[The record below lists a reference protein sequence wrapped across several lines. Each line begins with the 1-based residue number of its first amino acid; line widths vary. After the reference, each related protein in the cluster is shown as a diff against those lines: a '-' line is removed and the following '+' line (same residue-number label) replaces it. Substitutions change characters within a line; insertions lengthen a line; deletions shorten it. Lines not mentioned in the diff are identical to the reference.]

1 MHNIFISYVS
11 DDSKTAVAIARGLEA
26 AGFRTWYYER
36 DSQWGADYLLTTG
49 KAIENSQA
57 MVLVLS
63 KNSLRKPKQIT
74 PEVTRAHETGKIF
87 LPLMVGILWDE
98 FKAAQP
104 GWAQAVGAAVG
115 MTWEPAQADEILKRM
130 VTGLHNL
137 GIKPER
143 GVRPGGPGAVA
154 SDLKPGLLTELRITR
169 EGHKLI
175 FRIDQ
180 TRDGVPEQVGSS
192 FEKPILAKS
201 EDQLRSVL
209 DQALTSGQ
217 GFSLEQLGSLLFS
230 TLFPGEVQIFL
241 RNYEGPL
248 VLSTDV
254 PEIPWELA
262 YDRDSRQFLGL
273 KFAVGRQLEGI
284 PLKGAIDPACAA
296 EKTGFLLINSPRGEF
311 GTSQS
316 EIDQVSALVFKA
328 GLQVQVLSGKDVNF
342 ASVSVGLQDECHLG
356 VHYTGQV
363 VRDRSTRQYALLL
376 PDKQPLYA
384 DLIIDVLGGSAGR
397 RSSQPLVF
405 LNACEPAVQRASP
418 VKPTESWRTV
428 EGVAAAF
435 LQGGALGVVC
445 PRWKVDE
452 VIGREFSI
460 KFYEAVFDGAT
471 IGDAMRQARHHIRK
485 QFPKDANWAA
495 FVYYGDPQSV
505 LALRKP
511 DKTIH
516 AIGDGNAPG
525 AGAGTEHD
533 LVHGTSEIQPKDKI
547 IIPPPGAEAGL
558 FLSNGTLN
566 LVHFDDKLRSPLN
579 QLPAEAQIVGN
590 NIMGAPHLLSVLLG
604 IPDGRTREYFATLG
618 VDPQAIRDLLR
629 TLIRTGP
636 VGVSVPPLTQDRF
649 SARGLI
655 CLNRSEQIAAE
666 NGSWI
671 IEETHVLEALLEL
684 EDGITF
690 ELLNHLDDS
699 RQQMRTLI
707 RDGYIEPEQ
716 PLNLTEA
723 ARQILKLA
731 QQEAY
736 TSGYDR
742 IETPHYIIALT
753 YYREGRAAWAFEQ
766 QAVAADDLREAMRE
780 LMPAAGSLFKGPETL
795 SRNVFSTRMQELLS
809 IAEAEALS
817 DGSSAID
824 EIHLISGLAHLQGS
838 LTAEMLRL
846 LGVDFE
852 RLVEDARTK
861 PADAR
866 TKPADARTVPAPHQ
880 ASSTPAH
887 QVTGLASSHGEGAEQ
902 DQLRAEQ
909 DQPRMEPG
917 KTPLEKAPGI
927 HSIQPSSGAA
937 TGYSPSVVEILTVAQ
952 VEAAAKGYPRVETP
966 FLLIAAA
973 LPAEGCLVRG
983 LKQLGLDPVW
993 LVRQTR
999 AGMRQVGPALTNPP
1013 LEITGYAPGA
1023 GQQERLSPRVQNV
1036 LKIAEDEAHTRG
1048 QAYVEDCHVV
1058 IGLLKSQG
1066 GQTIQFLKSL
1076 GINLEA
1082 LLRFAT
1088 QQADAWP
1095 GSPVIQ

>member
-1 MHNIFISYVS
+1 VHSIFISYVN
-11 DDSKTAVAIARGLEA
+11 DDSKTAVAIAKGLEA

-57 MVLVLS
+57 MVLILS

-115 MTWEPAQADEILKRM
+115 MTWDPAQVDEILKRM

-137 GIKPER
+137 GIKPVR
-143 GVRPGGPGAVA
+143 VATPGVPGEVTSQLQA
-154 SDLKPGLLTELRITR
+154 GLLTELRITR
-169 EGHKLI
+169 DGHKLL

-180 TRDGVPEQVGSS
+180 TRDGIPEQVGSS
-192 FEKPILAKS
+192 FEKPVLTKS
-201 EDQLRSVL
+201 EDQLRGVF
-209 DQALTSGQ
+209 DQALASGQAHSLPSGQ

-284 PLKGAIDPACAA
+284 PLKSSADSDCTA
-296 EKTGFLLINSPRGEF
+296 EKTSFLLINSPRGDF
-311 GTSQS
+311 GNSQA
-316 EIDQVSALVFKA
+316 EIDQVSAQASKA
-328 GLQVQVLSGKDVNF
+328 GLQVQVLSGKEVDF
-342 ASVSVGLQDECHLG
+342 ASVSMGLQEECHLG
-356 VHYTGQV
+356 IHYTGQI

-384 DLIIDVLGGSAGR
+384 DMIIDVLGGSAGR
-397 RSSQPLVF
+397 RASQPLVF
-405 LNACEPAVQRASP
+405 LNACEPAVQRASMI
-418 VKPTESWRTV
+418 KPTESWRTV

-435 LQGGALGVVC
+435 LQGGALGVIC

-452 VIGREFSI
+452 LISKEFSL
-460 KFYEAVFDGAT
+460 KFYEAAFDGAT
-471 IGDAMRQARHHIRK
+471 IGDALKLARHHIRK
-485 QFPKDANWAA
+485 QFPKDVNWAA
-495 FVYYGDPQSV
+495 FVYYGDPQSHLMFIKAEEPV
-505 LALRKP
+505 HP
-511 DKTIH
+511 S
-516 AIGDGNAPG
+516 GDEVVDG
-525 AGAGTEHD
+525 AGAGLSDVLGRDTI
-533 LVHGTSEIQPKDKI
+533 GTLPVTI
-547 IIPPPGAEAGL
+547 IVTPPPGVEAGL
-558 FLSNGTLN
+558 FLGNGTLN
-566 LVHFDDKLRSPLN
+566 LAHFDEKLSGALN
-579 QLPAEAQIVGN
+579 QLPAEAQTVGN

-629 TLIRTGP
+629 SLIRSGP
-636 VGVSVPPLTQDRF
+636 VGVSVPPLIQERF

-655 CLNRSEQIAAE
+655 CLNRSEQIAAD
-666 NGSWI
+666 NGAWV
-671 IEETHVLEALLEL
+671 IEENHVLEAILEL
-684 EDGITF
+684 EDGVTF
-690 ELLNHLDDS
+690 EILNHLDDLS
-699 RQQMRTLI
+699 QQMRTLM

-716 PLNLTEA
+716 PLNLTEP

-742 IETPHYIIALT
+742 VETPHFIIALT
-753 YYREGRAAWAFEQ
+753 HYGEGRAAWAFEQ
-766 QAVAADDLREAMRE
+766 QAVAADDLRDAMRE

-817 DGSSAID
+817 DGGNAID
-824 EIHLISGLAHLQGS
+824 EIHLITGLAHLQNS

-846 LGVDFE
+846 LGVDFD
-852 RLVEDARTK
+852 RLVEDARTM
-861 PADAR
+861 PAS
-866 TKPADARTVPAPHQ
+866 HQ
-880 ASSTPAH
+880 GPSGPAH
-887 QVTGLASSHGEGAEQ
+887 KSTGLASSPGEG
-902 DQLRAEQ
+902 AEQ

-917 KTPLEKAPGI
+917 QTSLEKAPGT
-927 HSIQPSSGAA
+927 HSIQPSSGAS
-937 TGYSPSVVEILTVAQ
+937 TRYSPSVIEILTAAQ

-983 LKQLGLDPVW
+983 LKQLELDPVW

>member
-1 MHNIFISYVS
+1 MYNIFISYVN
-11 DDSKTAVAIARGLEA
+11 DDSKTAITIAKGLEA

-57 MVLVLS
+57 MVLILS

-115 MTWEPAQADEILKRM
+115 MTWEASQVDEILKRM
-130 VTGLHNL
+130 VSGLHNL
-137 GIKPER
+137 GIKPAR
-143 GVRPGGPGAVA
+143 GAVPGVPGEV
-154 SDLKPGLLTELRITR
+154 SSQLQPGLLTELRITR
-169 EGHKLI
+169 EGHKLL

-192 FEKPILAKS
+192 FEKPILAKN
-201 EDQLRSVL
+201 EDQLCDVL
-209 DQALTSGQ
+209 NQALTSGQ

-230 TLFPGEVQIFL
+230 TLFPVEVQIFL

-273 KFAVGRQLEGI
+273 KFAVGRQLIDI
-284 PLKGAIDPACAA
+284 PLKNSLEAPCAE
-296 EKTGFLLINSPRGEF
+296 EKTSVLLINSPRGEF
-311 GTSQS
+311 GNSQA
-316 EIDQVSALVFKA
+316 EIDQVSAQVSKA
-328 GLQVQVLSGKDVNF
+328 GLQVQALSGKDVNF
-342 ASVSVGLQDECHLG
+342 ATVSMGLQEECHLG
-356 VHYTGQV
+356 IHYTGQV

-384 DLIIDVLGGSAGR
+384 DTIVDVLRGS
-397 RSSQPLVF
+397 PFVF
-405 LNACEPAVQRASP
+405 LNACEPGAQRTST

-435 LQGGALGVVC
+435 LQGGAMGVVC

-452 VIGREFSI
+452 LIGKEFSTR
-460 KFYEAVFDGAT
+460 FYEAAFGGST
-471 IGDAMRQARHHIRK
+471 IGEAMKQARHHIRK

-495 FVYYGDPQSV
+495 FVLYGDPQSQ
-505 LALRKP
+505 LKP
-511 DKTIH
+511 VNP
-516 AIGDGNAPG
+516 AGPPSLPGQGDQGD
-525 AGAGTEHD
+525 AGQDIISPVVTTVQD
-533 LVHGTSEIQPKDKI
+533 STVTQPSLKI
-547 IIPPPGAEAGL
+547 AIPPPGVEPSL
-558 FLSNGTLN
+558 FLDDGSLN
-566 LVHFDDKLRSPLN
+566 LNHFEEKLRGALN

-590 NIMGAPHLLSVLLG
+590 NVMGAPHLLSVLLG
-604 IPDGRTREYFATLG
+604 IPDGRTREYFLTLG
-618 VDPQAIRDLLR
+618 VDPKVIRDLLR
-629 TLIRTGP
+629 SLIRSGP
-636 VGVSVPPLTQDRF
+636 VGVSVPPLIQERF

-655 CLNRSEQIAAE
+655 CLNRSEQIAA
-666 NGSWI
+666 NSGTWM
-671 IEETHVLEALLEL
+671 IEENHLLEAILEL
-684 EDGITF
+684 EDGITA
-690 ELLNHLDDS
+690 EILNHLDDS
-699 RQQMRTLI
+699 AQMRPQMRALM

-716 PLNLTEA
+716 PLNLTEPA
-723 ARQILKLA
+723 SQILKLA

-742 IETPHYIIALT
+742 VETPHFVIALT
-753 YYREGRAAWAFEQ
+753 HFQDGKAAWAFEK
-766 QAVAADDLREAMRE
+766 QAVAAEDLRIAMRE
-780 LMPAAGSLFKGPETL
+780 LMPAAGSLFKGPDKL

-809 IAEAEALS
+809 MAEAEALS
-817 DGSSAID
+817 DGGNVID
-824 EIHLISGLAHLQGS
+824 EIHLITGLAHLQGS

-846 LGVDFE
+846 LGVDFDQ
-852 RLVEDARTK
+852 LVEDARSM
-861 PADAR
+861 PASVR
-866 TKPADARTVPAPHQ
+866 TMPAGTVAQGGVTSQQ
-880 ASSTPAH
+880 ASGISEQGDSGHTPSNRSEQVDRPAVQSST
-887 QVTGLASSHGEGAEQ
+887 
-902 DQLRAEQ
+902 
-909 DQPRMEPG
+909 
-917 KTPLEKAPGI
+917 
-927 HSIQPSSGAA
+927 GAA
-937 TGYSPSVVEILTVAQ
+937 SRYSPSVVEILTTAQ
-952 VEAAAKGYPRVETP
+952 VEAAARGYPRVETP

-973 LPAEGCLVRG
+973 MPPEGCLARG

-999 AGMRQVGPALTNPP
+999 GGMRQVGPALTNPP

-1036 LKIAEDEAHTRG
+1036 LKIAEDEAHARG
-1048 QAYVEDCHVV
+1048 QASVEDCHLV

-1082 LLRFAT
+1082 LLRFANE
-1088 QQADAWP
+1088 QAEAAPGAESAPKDQAAP
-1095 GSPVIQ
+1095 GSPMVQ

>member
-1 MHNIFISYVS
+1 VYNIFISYVN
-11 DDSKTAVAIARGLEA
+11 DDSKTAIAIAKGLEA

-57 MVLVLS
+57 MVLILS

-115 MTWEPAQADEILKRM
+115 MTWEASQADETLKRM
-130 VTGLHNL
+130 VSGLLNL
-137 GIKPER
+137 GI
-143 GVRPGGPGAVA
+143 RPGGGTVPGVPGEVH
-154 SDLKPGLLTELRITR
+154 LQPGLLTELRITR
-169 EGHKLI
+169 EGHKLL

-201 EDQLRSVL
+201 EDQLRDVL
-209 DQALTSGQ
+209 NQALTSGQ

-230 TLFPGEVQIFL
+230 TLFPVEVQIFL

-262 YDRDSRQFLGL
+262 YERDSRQFLGL
-273 KFAVGRQLEGI
+273 KFAVGRQLEDI
-284 PLKGAIDPACAA
+284 PLKNSLDALCTE
-296 EKTGFLLINSPRGEF
+296 EKTSVLLINSPRGEF
-311 GTSQS
+311 GNSQV
-316 EIDQVSALVFKA
+316 EIDQVSAQVTKA
-328 GLQVQVLSGKDVNF
+328 GLQVQALSGKDVNF
-342 ASVSVGLQDECHLG
+342 ATLSMGLQEECHLG
-356 VHYTGQV
+356 IHYTGQI

-384 DLIIDVLGGSAGR
+384 DTVVDVLRGS
-397 RSSQPLVF
+397 PFVF
-405 LNACEPAVQRASP
+405 LNACEPSAQRASP
-418 VKPTESWRTV
+418 LKPTESWRTV
-428 EGVAAAF
+428 EGIAAAF
-435 LQGGALGVVC
+435 LRGGALGVVC

-452 VIGREFSI
+452 LIGKEFSV
-460 KFYEAVFDGAT
+460 KFYEAAFGGST
-471 IGDAMRQARHHIRK
+471 IGDAMKQARHHIRK

-495 FVYYGDPQSV
+495 FVYYGDPQSH
-505 LALRKP
+505 LKSEKP
-511 DKTIH
+511 AEPPNLPGEGDQAGTGKDTVPAGVTDQDTTVTQPTLKIV
-516 AIGDGNAPG
+516 APPSGVESSLFLGDG
-525 AGAGTEHD
+525 
-533 LVHGTSEIQPKDKI
+533 S
-547 IIPPPGAEAGL
+547 
-558 FLSNGTLN
+558 LN
-566 LVHFDDKLRSPLN
+566 LAHFESKLHGALS

-604 IPDGRTREYFATLG
+604 IPGGRTGEYFSTLG
-618 VDPQAIRDLLR
+618 VDPKTIRDLLR
-629 TLIRTGP
+629 SLIRSGP
-636 VGVSVPPLTQDRF
+636 VGVSIPPLIQERF

-655 CLNRSEQIAAE
+655 CMNRSEQIAAN
-666 NGSWI
+666 NGTWM
-671 IEETHVLEALLEL
+671 IEENHLLEAILEL

-690 ELLNHLDDS
+690 EILNHLDDS
-699 RQQMRTLI
+699 RQQMRTLM

-716 PLNLTEA
+716 PLNLTEP

-742 IETPHYIIALT
+742 VETPHFVIALT
-753 YYREGRAAWAFEQ
+753 HFKEGRAAWAFEK
-766 QAVAADDLREAMRE
+766 QAVAAQDLREAMSE
-780 LMPAAGSLFKGPETL
+780 LMPAAGSLFKGPEAL

-817 DGSSAID
+817 DKGSAID
-824 EIHLISGLAHLQGS
+824 EIHLIMGLAHLQGS

-846 LGVDFE
+846 LGVDFD
-852 RLVEDARTK
+852 RLVEDARTM
-861 PADAR
+861 PAEAAACAKNAH
-866 TKPADARTVPAPHQ
+866 TAGVLSQP
-880 ASSTPAH
+880 ASSNAG
-887 QVTGLASSHGEGAEQ
+887 QVSANQDISHGGKP
-902 DQLRAEQ
+902 D
-909 DQPRMEPG
+909 EPVS
-917 KTPLEKAPGI
+917 THTLQSTA
-927 HSIQPSSGAA
+927 GAA
-937 TGYSPSVVEILTVAQ
+937 SRYSPSVVEILTTAQ

-973 LPAEGCLVRG
+973 LPPEGCMARG

-999 AGMRQVGPALTNPP
+999 NGMRQIGPALTNPP

-1036 LKIAEDEAHTRG
+1036 LKIAEDEAHARG
-1048 QAYVEDCHVV
+1048 QANVEDCHVV

-1082 LLRFAT
+1082 LLRFANE
-1088 QQADAWP
+1088 QADAWP
-1095 GSPVIQ
+1095 GIPMIQ